1 MTSMRQISVTY
12 SLANSAILIWSIIFS
27 MKIIG
32 VESCEMQE
40 WLKIGQEI
48 DWGVPIFDV
57 KFGTCN

>member
-40 WLKIGQEI
+40 RLKIG
-48 DWGVPIFDV
+48 
-57 KFGTCN
+57 